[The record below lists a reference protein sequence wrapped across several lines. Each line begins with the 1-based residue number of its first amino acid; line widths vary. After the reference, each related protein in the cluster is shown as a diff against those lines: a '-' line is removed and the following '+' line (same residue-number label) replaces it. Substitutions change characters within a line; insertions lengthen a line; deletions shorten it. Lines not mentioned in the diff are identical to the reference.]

1 MATREPD
8 PLQLDVARLAAED
21 GLLHGQWPGES
32 LPRLLESQTL
42 APQARAAAVGWRAR
56 GERRRVPGGVTQT
69 WLHLELNTEVLL
81 TCQRCLQPLPVTLA
95 VAPSL
100 RFVAGDKQAEAEDAE
115 SEEDVLALTR
125 SLDLR
130 ELAEDEL
137 LLALPLVPRHASC
150 PSPLPQN
157 PDAVVEP
164 PEGESQVLN
173 PFAALAALKR
183 GGEGG

>member
-1 MATREPD
+1 MATRELD
-8 PLQLDVARLAAED
+8 PLHLDIARLAAED
-21 GLLHGQWPGES
+21 GLLHGQWSGES
-32 LPRLLESQTL
+32 LPRLLESQSL
-42 APQARAAAVGWRAR
+42 APTAAAAAVGWRAR
-56 GERRRVPGGVTQT
+56 GERRSVQGGVTQT
-69 WLHLELNTEVLL
+69 WLHLELNTTVTL

-95 VAPSL
+95 VTPSI
-100 RFVAGDKQAEAEDAE
+100 RFVAGDKQAEAEDAD

-157 PDAVVEP
+157 PDEVVEP
-164 PEGESQVLN
+164 PEGESVVVN
-173 PFAALAALKR
+173 PFAALAALKKPTS
-183 GGEGG
+183 GA